1 MALLILI
8 PFIVQALAIGFDE
21 YYFHIKRGLPLWERI
36 GHPIDTLSL
45 LICLFFILLVP
56 YSPVAMKWYIGLAIL
71 SCLMVTKDEWVH
83 KHHCPASEQWLH
95 ALLFTNHPIV
105 LSCAGIIWW
114 VLTGNTSPVWVND
127 WLNRPEL
134 LLTMLKLQ
142 TAFAV
147 LFFLYQVIYWNFIW
161 KEQKIKS
168 Q

>member
-8 PFIVQALAIGFDE
+8 PFIIQALAIGFDE

-36 GHPIDTLSL
+36 GHPVDTLSVIGCL
-45 LICLFFILLVP
+45 LFILLVP
-56 YSPVAMKWYIGLAIL
+56 YSAIAVKWYIGLAIL
-71 SCLMVTKDEWVH
+71 SCLMITKDEWVH

-95 ALLFTNHPIV
+95 ALLFVNHPIV
-105 LSCAGIIWW
+105 LSAAGIIWW
-114 VLTGNTSPVWVND
+114 VLTGTTAPVWMNH

-134 LLTMLKLQ
+134 LRTMLVFQ
-142 TAFAV
+142 TAFII

-161 KEQKIKS
+161 KEQKVKS